1 MLIFKKD
8 MRRYMCGKK
17 GELGDRGKYIS
28 KILNSKTNYILYAVI
43 LIFLALLYNSKAL
56 HDLGKYSLII
66 EGIVFTYDVG
76 SKQYIKWLYHKCRK
90 EKNAEIIAKL
100 VKIKHYSRFK

>member
-1 MLIFKKD
+1 MLILKKD
-8 MRRYMCGKK
+8 MRRYMSSKK
-17 GELGDRGKYIS
+17 GELGDKGKYIDN
-28 KILNSKTNYILYAVI
+28 KLNKKVNYILYIVI
-43 LIFLALLYNSKAL
+43 LIFFSVVYNIEKL
-56 HDLGKYSLII
+56 HDLGKYVLIL

-76 SKQYIKWLYHKCRK
+76 IRYYMKWLYNKCRK